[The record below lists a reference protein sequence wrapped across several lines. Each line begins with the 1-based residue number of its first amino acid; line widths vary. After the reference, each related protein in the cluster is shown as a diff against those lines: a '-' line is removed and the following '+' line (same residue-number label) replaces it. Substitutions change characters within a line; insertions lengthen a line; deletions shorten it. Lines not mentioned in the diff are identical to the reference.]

1 MGVTHEP
8 DSKAHAMRISAQAVD
23 VVYGRPAAG
32 VRVRIDRKIT
42 DVYGN
47 ADEWVTVAQAETDG
61 DGCIDLQDWTVDH
74 RLGPGPYRLVFDSDA
89 YFATLGLSAAYK
101 EVSVEVRLTDDSD
114 GCQVEV
120 RLAPYSYSMF
130 FGLRG

>member
-1 MGVTHEP
+1 MGVTP
-8 DSKAHAMRISAQAVD
+8 AKRTARPKLMKISAQAVD

-32 VRVRIDRKIT
+32 VRVCIDRKVP
-42 DVYGN
+42 DMSGG
-47 ADEWVTVAQAETDG
+47 ADEWITVARAETDS
-61 DGCIDLQDWTVDH
+61 DGCIDLQDWTVD

-89 YFATLGLSAAYK
+89 YFATLGLSSAYK
-101 EVSVEVRLTDDSD
+101 EVSVEVRLSDDSD